1 MKVKTVIEM
10 DYYELETIVNNHYN
24 LPHNGDGYE
33 FVAVQECGNDSS
45 HTFYIPKAEPL
56 SKWDQKSI
64 EELKLGKHPC
74 YCNHAILQDL
84 VNNGVLAPGEYLIKV
99 SW

>member
-10 DYYELETIVNNHYN
+10 DYGELETLVNNHYG

-33 FVAVQECGNDSS
+33 FVAVQECGNDSA

-56 SKWDQKSI
+56 NKYNQYVID
-64 EELKLGKHPC
+64 KLRSGKAPIYH
-74 YCNHAILQDL
+74 NHTILQDL